1 MASIYQKYQNL
12 DENQHPS
19 HLKRTD
25 DIMSIYKYNPFT
37 RALLYFQVT
46 LEEYPSLPR
55 TQRDIVEKMVCK
67 IGVMWGTYCWLFTK
81 IISLK

>member
-1 MASIYQKYQNL
+1 MAIIYQKYQNL

-25 DIMSIYKYNPFT
+25 DMMSKCKYNPFT

-46 LEEYPSLPR
+46 LEKYPFQPR
-55 TQRDIVEKMVCK
+55 TQRVCQDIVEKMVCK
-67 IGVMWGTYCWLFTK
+67 IGFM
-81 IISLK
+81 